1 MKLALAAIAATIIGG
16 LVLAFPA
23 LADHDTHQRLE
34 AMASPAGVG
43 PAVTHPQEPR
53 RVISRV
59 VGSAFL
65 LNRDGTVFTGE

>member
-1 MKLALAAIAATIIGG
+1 MKLILTVLATAILGG

-23 LADHDTHQRLE
+23 FADHDTQQRIRMTI
-34 AMASPAGVG
+34 APADTSN
-43 PAVTHPQEPR
+43 AAPQPEMPR
-53 RVISRV
+53 RVVSRV